1 MQRSFPA
8 LCFALLWLN
17 AACHRTAPTARPD
30 QHPGSPAPSEAL
42 APPERSSAT
51 PTPVKATPT
60 GAWTHSFA
68 AFRGA
73 AGAPGATQEMRLALE
88 RRGATVEALYAA
100 MDCSDSAD
108 PGAPI
113 KATALHGEMKDT
125 VRFVVAEDPET
136 TTSGASLEGRI
147 LGDDHVE
154 GTWKAKE
161 GDAPVPFT
169 AARFA
174 PLGAESERFDRSFEG
189 RLGAASHIRAELRRA
204 GEELR
209 GSYRYGHSQHDL
221 LLEGTLAEPDSA
233 FALRETGD
241 KGALTG
247 RIEGIF
253 LGPELALA
261 RWSSRTNTRTF
272 PIYLKGAGRYAA
284 VTLEGGARVVADDI
298 LALSHCSGQDN
309 GVFPRVVDLVP
320 PAAEATLNGA
330 LRDAAR
336 EHLVSVADC
345 EAARDEGVA
354 PWTDLGYAVT
364 PTRKGGFAL
373 QLDWF
378 IKRGGATGAHGR
390 TCVVADM
397 ARGTLVNLRTLLTA
411 EGRQKLGSLLA
422 AATLKFYDA
431 ANLARVPL
439 AAEEV
444 EVNRAAVCAT
454 PGGLLLQLEP
464 RPAGPGHNW
473 DHVEVELTAREA
485 RPLFEANPITDALF
499 EERGG

>member
-1 MQRSFPA
+1 MRRCPSRRPASRRWAPSPSASTGASRAGWARPATSAPSCAAPGRS
-8 LCFALLWLN
+8 C
-17 AACHRTAPTARPD
+17 AAPIATATASTTCSWRAPSPSRTAP
-30 QHPGSPAPSEAL
+30 SP
-42 APPERSSAT
+42 SA
-51 PTPVKATPT
+51 
-60 GAWTHSFA
+60 
-68 AFRGA
+68 
-73 AGAPGATQEMRLALE
+73 
-88 RRGATVEALYAA
+88 
-100 MDCSDSAD
+100 
-108 PGAPI
+108 
-113 KATALHGEMKDT
+113 
-125 VRFVVAEDPET
+125 
-136 TTSGASLEGRI
+136 
-147 LGDDHVE
+147 
-154 GTWKAKE
+154 
-161 GDAPVPFT
+161 
-169 AARFA
+169 
-174 PLGAESERFDRSFEG
+174 
-189 RLGAASHIRAELRRA
+189 RRA
-204 GEELR
+204 TRARSR
-209 GSYRYGHSQHDL
+209 GG
-221 LLEGTLAEPDSA
+221 
-233 FALRETGD
+233 F
-241 KGALTG
+241 
-247 RIEGIF
+247 EGIF

-397 ARGTLVNLRTLLTA
+397 ARGTLVDLRTLLTA

-431 ANLARVPL
+431 ADLARVPL